1 MGFRSV
7 GVAAI
12 VLVAGTGLAFAQGTI
27 AASAKRGE
35 AIVKT
40 NCAEC
45 HATGLKGDSPNAKAP
60 PFRTLGQRYKI
71 DDLQEALA
79 EGIVVGHGGAE
90 MPHFIFEPQEID
102 DIIAYLKQ
110 INRQR

>member
-1 MGFRSV
+1 MMMSKVGLASV
-7 GVAAI
+7 F
-12 VLVAGTGLAFAQGTI
+12 VLAFTGLAAAQSN
-27 AASAKRGE
+27 ASSAKRGE

-40 NCAEC
+40 NCADC
-45 HATGLKGDSPNAKAP
+45 HAVGLKGDSPNGKAP

-90 MPHFIFEPQEID
+90 MPHFIFEPTEID

>member
-1 MGFRSV
+1 MWIGRV
-7 GVAAI
+7 TAA
-12 VLVAGTGLAFAQGTI
+12 VLLACAAPGLALAQGTTP
-27 AASAKRGE
+27 AAKRGE
-35 AIVKT
+35 ALLKA

-45 HATGLKGDSPNAKAP
+45 HAIFRNGDSPNAKAP

-90 MPHFIFEPQEID
+90 MPHFVFEPAEID

-110 INRQR
+110 INRK

>member
-1 MGFRSV
+1 MGRCMI
-7 GVAAI
+7 GVAS
-12 VLVAGTGLAFAQGTI
+12 VLLAALPGLAFAQGN

-35 AIVKT
+35 AIIKT

-90 MPHFIFEPQEID
+90 MPHFVFEPQEID
-102 DIIAYLKQ
+102 DIIVYLKQ

>member
-1 MGFRSV
+1 MGVRT
-7 GVAAI
+7 GWI
-12 VLVAGTGLAFAQGTI
+12 AGLLLAGLPALAFAQGTT
-27 AASAKRGE
+27 APAKRGE
-35 AIVKT
+35 ALVKT

-45 HATGLKGDSPNAKAP
+45 HAVLRTGDSPNAKAP
-60 PFRTLGQRYKI
+60 PFRTLGQRYKL

-90 MPHFIFEPQEID
+90 MPHFVFEPTEID

-110 INRQR
+110 INRKR

>member
-1 MGFRSV
+1 MDVRTPL
-7 GVAAI
+7 AA
-12 VLVAGTGLAFAQGTI
+12 GLLLAAFSGAALAQGTS
-27 AASAKRGE
+27 AAAKRGE
-35 AIVKT
+35 ALLKS

-45 HATGLKGDSPNAKAP
+45 HAVLRTGESPNKKAP

-90 MPHFIFEPQEID
+90 MPHFIFEPTEID
-102 DIIAYLKQ
+102 DIIAYLKS
-110 INRQR
+110 INRKQ

>member
-1 MGFRSV
+1 MIALRFF
-7 GVAAI
+7 AI
-12 VLVAGTGLAFAQGTI
+12 GLAWLALATPAMAQSS
-27 AASAKRGE
+27 ASAKRGE
-35 AIVKT
+35 AIVKA

-45 HATGLKGDSPNAKAP
+45 HAVTRTGDSPNAKAP
-60 PFRTLGQRYKI
+60 PFRTLGQRYKL

-79 EGIVVGHGGAE
+79 EGIVVGHGGAD
-90 MPHFIFEPQEID
+90 MPHFVFEPTEID

>member
-1 MGFRSV
+1 MRAFRLLAICLA
-7 GVAAI
+7 GLALATPVAA
-12 VLVAGTGLAFAQGTI
+12 QSS
-27 AASAKRGE
+27 ASAKRGE
-35 AIVKT
+35 AIVKA

-45 HATGLKGDSPNAKAP
+45 HAVTRTGDSPNAKAP
-60 PFRTLGQRYKI
+60 PFRTLGQRYKL

-79 EGIVVGHGGAE
+79 EGIVVGHGGAD
-90 MPHFIFEPQEID
+90 MPHFVFEPAEID

>member
-1 MGFRSV
+1 MIAFRFF
-7 GVAAI
+7 AI
-12 VLVAGTGLAFAQGTI
+12 GLAWLALATPAMAQSS
-27 AASAKRGE
+27 ASAKRGE
-35 AIVKT
+35 AIVKA

-45 HATGLKGDSPNAKAP
+45 HAVTRTGDSPNAKAP
-60 PFRTLGQRYKI
+60 PFRTLGQRYKL

-79 EGIVVGHGGAE
+79 EGIVVGHGGAD
-90 MPHFIFEPQEID
+90 MPHFVFEPTEID